1 MLIVLRKKANY
12 INQSLRFT
20 YGKPFVSAG
29 QFIIDIFKKVN
40 SKDFFLSMNHMQDN
54 Y

>member
-1 MLIVLRKKANY
+1 MNSNANY
-12 INQSLRFT
+12 FKEKGQSLIFI

-29 QFIIDIFKKVN
+29 QFIIDICKKVN